1 MEEYLLSGQPTELL
15 YNQLRDPAVTFRDIV
30 NFIQINRAVEELFRK
45 DDRFRELKEGKRVA
59 VMITVD
65 IEQDIEQV
73 DEIIVLVIW
82 LKFHHYL
89 KTFQTTYNL
98 FITRESVLDSAE
110 NDFQEIL
117 NIPKIL
123 KEKGSFEVELDEV
136 IFDKQGETVEIKTEG
151 HVGQVTEY
159 KLPFDFFESIWEV
172 VRDLAKDGKPS
183 ITAKILLNGDVIYEE

>member
-30 NFIQINRAVEELFRK
+30 NFIQINRAAEELFRK

-59 VMITVD
+59 VMLTVD
-65 IEQDIEQV
+65 IDKVE
-73 DEIIVLVIW
+73 EIIVLAIW

-123 KEKGSFEVELDEV
+123 KEKGSLEVELDEV

-151 HVGQVTEY
+151 HYGLVTEY